1 MVQTYKGE
9 CCGDLETRLDPAF
22 FKALG
27 DPNRIILVAR
37 LAGMGHPSTVTEAAG
52 CCPVDLSVVSRHL
65 AVLRDAGVLRAEK
78 RGREVHYTLPHRE
91 VAATLR
97 AVADA
102 IEQCC
107 EPGCCPGPDAKQED
121 A

>member
-1 MVQTYKGE
+1 MTQTYKDV
-9 CCGDLETRLDPAF
+9 CCADLEARLDPAF
-22 FKALG
+22 FRALG
-27 DPNRIILVAR
+27 DPNRIVLVAR
-37 LAGMGHPSTVTEAAG
+37 LAGLDHPSTVTEAAE

-97 AVADA
+97 AIADA
-102 IEQCC
+102 VERCC
-107 EPGCCPGPDAKQED
+107 DPGCCDDTQE
-121 A
+121 ALL